1 MTQSRNQG
9 RAEVRV
15 DSSKLGSSKQL
26 HTRQQWINQ
35 LREAA
40 KENGLESRGEPLQN
54 LKYRLDLSTFGL
66 PRKCWIVQQPQSL
79 TPSAAVRRTELRAR
93 KNATN
98 LIVSQLCVVRA
109 AARGRIQT
117 LTPSASARGKR
128 SLRLKFWI
136 SDCQIEFELGC
147 I

>member
-40 KENGLESRGEPLQN
+40 KENGLESRGEPFQN
-54 LKYRLDLSTFGL
+54 LKYTLDLSTFGL

-117 LTPSASARGKR
+117 LTPSARGKR

-147 I
+147 L

>member
-15 DSSKLGSSKQL
+15 DSSKLGSSKEL
-26 HTRQQWINQ
+26 HIRQQWIDQ

-98 LIVSQLCVVRA
+98 LTVSQLCVVRA

-117 LTPSASARGKR
+117 LTPSAGGKR

-147 I
+147 L

>member
-15 DSSKLGSSKQL
+15 DSSKLDSSKQR
-26 HTRQQWINQ
+26 HTRLQWINQ
-35 LREAA
+35 LWEAA
-40 KENGLESRGEPLQN
+40 KENGLESRGEPFQN
-54 LKYRLDLSTFGL
+54 LKYTLDLSTFGL
-66 PRKCWIVQQPQSL
+66 PPKCWIVQLPQSL
-79 TPSAAVRRTELRAR
+79 TPSAAVRRTELLAR

-98 LIVSQLCVVRA
+98 LTVSQLCVVRA

-117 LTPSASARGKR
+117 LSPSAGGKR

-136 SDCQIEFELGC
+136 SDCQIEFELGYL
-147 I
+147 

>member
-15 DSSKLGSSKQL
+15 DSSKQL
-26 HTRQQWINQ
+26 HTRQQWIDQ
-35 LREAA
+35 LLKAA

-54 LKYRLDLSTFGL
+54 LDCTLDLSTSGL

-98 LIVSQLCVVRA
+98 LTVLQLCVVSA
-109 AARGRIQT
+109 AVRGGIQT
-117 LTPSASARGKR
+117 LTPSAGGKR

-136 SDCQIEFELGC
+136 SNCQIEFELGC
-147 I
+147 L